1 MSAFETSLI
10 GIITIGLLHGL
21 EPGHGWPIAILYS
34 TRTTRPTLNA
44 LIASGI
50 ISFFH
55 FISSIAI
62 VGIYL
67 LISTTV
73 NFANIFLKYFA
84 FIALVLLA
92 FKLLTEK
99 VEDEFKTQH
108 GHFHDNTE
116 DIEHEHEHEH
126 PGIGYHTHVHYHAKR
141 IILNLWGIASFAF
154 FLGFAHE
161 EEFALLALVMSGFN
175 PFLLIISYASSVTAS
190 LIGITIIGIK
200 VCEKV
205 KVRIGRYDKYIPK
218 ISGLIILILAIG
230 VITGLS

>member
-205 KVRIGRYDKYIPK
+205 KV
-218 ISGLIILILAIG
+218 
-230 VITGLS
+230 